1 MSELNNY
8 WERRQNLLAE
18 CHRCEESNRFLLL
31 AIPLYIVFPVFL
43 IFVIPMFILFRRIR
57 YLALMQLKK
66 DQEKFCT
73 LISGGKTVKPAG
85 QKGPGI

>member
-1 MSELNNY
+1 MNDLNTY
-8 WERRQNLLAE
+8 WERRKNLIAE

-43 IFVIPMFILFRRIR
+43 LFVIPLFILFRRIR
-57 YLALMQLKK
+57 YLAMVQLKK

-73 LISGGKTVKPAG
+73 IISGGHKTKPAR
-85 QKGPGI
+85 QPGSIG